1 VTRWYHG
8 GIIAPMAMTLRLSD
22 AETAELRDYAAATGR
37 SMQEVA
43 RDAIRDYIAARA
55 EMRAAILSRIVA
67 EDRDLLD
74 LLAQ

>member
-1 VTRWYHG
+1 
-8 GIIAPMAMTLRLSD
+8 MAMTLRLTD
-22 AETAELRDYAAATGR
+22 DETTALRDYAAATGR

-55 EMRAAILSRIVA
+55 EMREAILSRIVA

-74 LLAQ
+74 RLAQ